1 MKEFQAQ
8 NRNIVYIE
16 TQGTLKDDEWGDE
29 LHPTTAGFKRVAAK
43 FQNALRAKFPTL
55 PEP

>member
-1 MKEFQAQ
+1 M
-8 NRNIVYIE
+8 
-16 TQGTLKDDEWGDE
+16 GDE

-43 FQNALRAKFPTL
+43 FQNVLRSKFPTL